1 MVETVGEIYIHGGVM
16 CKGNQMGK
24 LMDCG
29 TDGKINGLVTYG
41 TPQTFPNTRIEK
53 STYSYIFSDLL
64 ICSRVGLL
72 FHLPFLSSSEPKSL
86 TAFSADLM
94 ADLVRASLSSILTY
108 HHKSCTL

>member
-53 STYSYIFSDLL
+53 STYSYIFF
-64 ICSRVGLL
+64 R
-72 FHLPFLSSSEPKSL
+72 
-86 TAFSADLM
+86 
-94 ADLVRASLSSILTY
+94 LTY
-108 HHKSCTL
+108 MFSCWIAFPFTFSIVI